1 VATVFGQ
8 SAAFAIVFAQII
20 NSISP
25 DGLGDLPLR
34 IVWSSAFECPC
45 ASCLKLESSM
55 VAVDV
60 TTELD
65 RPEHGSCER
74 GGKSFGS
81 TEEVVFSVA
90 EDWGLL
96 KGVGDV

>member
-1 VATVFGQ
+1 M
-8 SAAFAIVFAQII
+8 
-20 NSISP
+20 
-25 DGLGDLPLR
+25 
-34 IVWSSAFECPC
+34 
-45 ASCLKLESSM
+45 LESSM

-65 RPEHGSCER
+65 RPKHESCER

>member
-1 VATVFGQ
+1 M
-8 SAAFAIVFAQII
+8 
-20 NSISP
+20 
-25 DGLGDLPLR
+25 
-34 IVWSSAFECPC
+34 
-45 ASCLKLESSM
+45 LESSM

-65 RPEHGSCER
+65 RPKHGSCER